1 VLNTPFLAQYGRF
14 TQSVV
19 AVETKRG
26 GEEWHVGLNDPFPD
40 FRVRSAHPRGI
51 RNENPRFVLSGPL
64 IRNRLYFISS
74 LQYIIDKVPNR
85 TLYFPY
91 NISKQESINSFTQ
104 FDLILNGSQELS
116 ASIHVSPR
124 HINFV
129 NPDYFDPQPTTPS
142 YAQHDY
148 YGTLV
153 HHWGVLGG
161 LLDSTVSIQSFDATV
176 GAQGDADM
184 VLAPQGNSGNFFGT
198 QTRSASRT
206 EWLENWSPV
215 PVRSFGSH
223 LIKLGSSLTHPSD
236 QGQFTFR
243 PVDIVDNLD
252 VLEER
257 IDFSNQN
264 TFSRTDL
271 EVTAYAQDHWSPLA
285 RLSFDYGVRVE
296 HQRLASSL
304 RIAPREGIA
313 WSPFANQCT
322 VLRVGYGQFYDHLP
336 LDIYTF
342 SRYPIRTITMY
353 APDGT
358 IIGEPVTYE
367 NVIGSVTGP
376 RSFLVNGERV
386 AGAFTPRG
394 ATLNLQAE
402 HSFARLLRLRFV
414 YTDNQSVGLVVL
426 EPGVLGD
433 TQEIV
438 LNGDGKSRYR
448 QAELTAR
455 VSWESNQLTLAYTRS
470 HAEGSLNTFDSF
482 LGNFPVPVVRP
493 DLNTTLPSDV
503 PNRFLMWGRVNL
515 HVWGLQALPIVEYRN
530 GLPYARLDAL
540 QNYVG
545 VPYADSTRFPNFLS
559 ADTRFTKDVKLKS
572 TSKYTLRISLSV
584 FNVTNH
590 FNALAVHDN
599 VADPLCGVF
608 FGNYQ
613 RRYRGDFEVVF

>member
-1 VLNTPFLAQYGRF
+1 
-14 TQSVV
+14 
-19 AVETKRG
+19 
-26 GEEWHVGLNDPFPD
+26 
-40 FRVRSAHPRGI
+40 
-51 RNENPRFVLSGPL
+51 
-64 IRNRLYFISS
+64 
-74 LQYIIDKVPNR
+74 
-85 TLYFPY
+85 
-91 NISKQESINSFTQ
+91 
-104 FDLILNGSQELS
+104 
-116 ASIHVSPR
+116 
-124 HINFV
+124 
-129 NPDYFDPQPTTPS
+129 
-142 YAQHDY
+142 
-148 YGTLV
+148 
-153 HHWGVLGG
+153 
-161 LLDSTVSIQSFDATV
+161 
-176 GAQGDADM
+176 
-184 VLAPQGNSGNFFGT
+184 
-198 QTRSASRT
+198 
-206 EWLENWSPV
+206 
-215 PVRSFGSH
+215 
-223 LIKLGSSLTHPSD
+223 
-236 QGQFTFR
+236 
-243 PVDIVDNLD
+243 
-252 VLEER
+252 
-257 IDFSNQN
+257 
-264 TFSRTDL
+264 
-271 EVTAYAQDHWSPLA
+271 
-285 RLSFDYGVRVE
+285 
-296 HQRLASSL
+296 
-304 RIAPREGIA
+304 
-313 WSPFANQCT
+313 
-322 VLRVGYGQFYDHLP
+322 
-336 LDIYTF
+336 
-342 SRYPIRTITMY
+342 
-353 APDGT
+353 
-358 IIGEPVTYE
+358 
-367 NVIGSVTGP
+367 
-376 RSFLVNGERV
+376 V

-455 VSWESNQLTLAYTRS
+455 FSWKSNQLTLAYTRS

-572 TSKYTLRISLSV
+572 TSKYTMRISLSV

-599 VADPLCGVF
+599 IADPLCGVF